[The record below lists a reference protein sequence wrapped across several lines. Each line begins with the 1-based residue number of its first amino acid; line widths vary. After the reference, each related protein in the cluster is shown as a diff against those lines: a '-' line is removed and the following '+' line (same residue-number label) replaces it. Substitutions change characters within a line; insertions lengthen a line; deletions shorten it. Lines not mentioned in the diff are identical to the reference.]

1 MNRFITGPQYLTIPR
16 YWFENQCNTQHVN
29 TWANIFDSLRIDDE
43 SDDVEKLAM
52 VVSSISY
59 RVPRILEQ

>member
-1 MNRFITGPQYLTIPR
+1 MNKFKTGAKYLRIHKR
-16 YWFENQCNTQHVN
+16 WFENQCNTQHVN